1 MCNIRGRVKHEKFI
15 EISVLTN
22 SPFVVKY
29 HMKNCIIILHQNKEQ
44 TPMTSP
50 GRPPKPD
57 GKKRQPLHISLYAE
71 DLERLEQL
79 TDNRSEF
86 IRGCIE
92 RAWEEE
98 HGEEV
103 TLTLTLPKWLIE
115 DLVKAVADQLPPQQ
129 ASMVKL
135 LARGLLANT
144 AASKTNG
151 TGGHG

>member
-1 MCNIRGRVKHEKFI
+1 
-15 EISVLTN
+15 
-22 SPFVVKY
+22 
-29 HMKNCIIILHQNKEQ
+29 
-44 TPMTSP
+44 MTSP

-92 RAWEEE
+92 RAWEEK
-98 HGEEV
+98 HGEQV

-115 DLVKAVADQLPPQQ
+115 DLLKTLTEQLSPQQ
-129 ASMVKL
+129 ASLVRQL
-135 LARGLLANT
+135 VRGLVAN
-144 AASKTNG
+144 AAVSNANG
-151 TGGHG
+151 ASGNG